1 MTTMPASQPTEIN
14 RPTETPAPA
23 PAPPTARRRRPWL
36 RLLLLLV
43 VPFAGAGAV
52 YAVSS
57 GIAPTYSS
65 AVTLLVGAPGTG
77 AISDQS
83 VSASNDLASQ
93 YAQLGDSDP
102 VLRSAERR
110 LKMTPGGLSGKVN
123 AGTVAAQNI
132 IRISAEAGNRGEAV
146 RRANAVSSAFTDY
159 ILRLNRRQ
167 ADQYNDEVNERLEPL
182 DQEIARA
189 RKALRSEKSAAR
201 RNDDALV
208 YSNLVSQRQQVAASL
223 AQDVVAS
230 QARVQPISGAL
241 GASKTSPKPDLY
253 AIIAFGALALICLR
267 LGWMLVR
274 PSRA

>member
-1 MTTMPASQPTEIN
+1 MTTMPASQPTQIN
-14 RPTETPAPA
+14 RPADAPA
-23 PAPPTARRRRPWL
+23 TPPVRRRAPWA
-36 RLLLLLV
+36 RLLVLLLV
-43 VPFAGAGAV
+43 PFVGAGVV

-57 GIAPTYSS
+57 GISPTYSS
-65 AVTLLVGAPGTG
+65 SVTLLVGAPGTG

-83 VSASNDLASQ
+83 VSAANDLASQ

-110 LKMTPGGLSGKVN
+110 LKTTPGGLSGKVS

-132 IRISAEAGNRGEAV
+132 IRISAEAGTRAEAV
-146 RRANAVSSAFTDY
+146 RRANAVSTAFTTY
-159 ILRLNRRQ
+159 IQRLNRRQ

-182 DQEIARA
+182 DKEIARA
-189 RKALRSEKSAAR
+189 RKALREEKSAAR

-274 PSRA
+274 SARA